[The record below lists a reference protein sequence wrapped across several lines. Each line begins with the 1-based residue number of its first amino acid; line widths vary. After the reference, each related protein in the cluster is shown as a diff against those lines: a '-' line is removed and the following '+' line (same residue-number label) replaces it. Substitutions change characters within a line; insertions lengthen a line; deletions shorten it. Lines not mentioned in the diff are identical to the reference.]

1 MDELQREESMKT
13 LTDYLTAAKN
23 MGASDVHFAPGT
35 RPMFRVDGALVPYGD
50 KALMSPD
57 IDPFAYA
64 ILSDN
69 QIRDLQET
77 GELDTAF
84 TIPGFG
90 RMRVNVFKQ
99 RGTYAL
105 AIRILS
111 FVIPSAE
118 ELGLPQSVI
127 DLADMKRGLVLVTG
141 ATGSGKSTT
150 LAALVDI
157 INEKYSKHIIT
168 LEDPIEYLHRHKQS
182 MVTQRELGLDSH
194 SYASALRAALR
205 QDPDVIL
212 LGEMRDLETIST
224 AITAAETG
232 HLVFSTLHTNDA
244 SSTIDRIIDVFPPHQ
259 QQQIRIQLA
268 NVLKGVVCQQLLPHS
283 DGKGRV
289 AAFEI
294 MLGNYAISNLIREGK
309 TFQIPG
315 VMQTSKKDGMVVM
328 DDALL
333 ELYRAGAIDQ
343 ETTLKYAHDGSLM
356 ERKLK

>member
-1 MDELQREESMKT
+1 MLRDE
-13 LTDYLTAAKN
+13 
-23 MGASDVHFAPGT
+23 
-35 RPMFRVDGALVPYGD
+35 
-50 KALMSPD
+50 
-57 IDPFAYA
+57 
-64 ILSDN
+64 
-69 QIRDLQET
+69 QIEQLEKT
-77 GELDTAF
+77 GELDSAF

-111 FVIPSAE
+111 FVIPSAD
-118 ELGLPQSVI
+118 ELGIPDAVRN
-127 DLADMKRGLVLVTG
+127 LADKKRGLVIVTG

-157 INEKYSKHIIT
+157 INKKYSKHIIT
-168 LEDPIEYLHRHKQS
+168 LEDPIEYLHRHDKS
-182 MVTQRELGLDSH
+182 MVTQRELGLDSL
-194 SYASALRAALR
+194 SYSSALRAALR

-244 SSTIDRIIDVFPPHQ
+244 ASTIDRIIDVFPPHQ

-268 NVLKGVVCQQLLPHS
+268 NVLKGVVAQQLLPKA
-283 DGKGRV
+283 DGTGRI
-289 AAFEI
+289 AAFEV
-294 MLGNYAISNLIREGK
+294 MLGNHAISNLIREGK

-315 VMQTSKKDGMVVM
+315 IMQTSKKDGMVVM
-328 DDALL
+328 DDAIV
-333 ELYRAGAIDQ
+333 ELFKEGRITRDAA
-343 ETTLKYAHDGSLM
+343 LKAAHDNNLM
-356 ERKLK
+356 ARKI

>member
-1 MDELQREESMKT
+1 MKK
-13 LTDYLTAAKN
+13 LTEYLNAAKT
-23 MGASDVHFAPGT
+23 MGASDVHFAPGAK
-35 RPMFRVDGALVPYGD
+35 PMFRIDGQLEPYGD
-50 KALMSPD
+50 KVLMPAD

-64 ILSDN
+64 LLRDE
-69 QIRDLQET
+69 QIGQLEHT
-77 GELDTAF
+77 GELDSAF

-111 FVIPSAE
+111 FVIPTAD
-118 ELGLPQSVI
+118 ELGIPEAVRN
-127 DLADMKRGLVLVTG
+127 LADKKRGLVIVTG

-157 INEKYSKHIIT
+157 INKKYAKHIIT
-168 LEDPIEYLHRHKQS
+168 LEDPIEYLHRHDKS
-182 MVTQRELGLDSH
+182 MVTQRELGLDSL
-194 SYASALRAALR
+194 SYTNALRAALR

-244 SSTIDRIIDVFPPHQ
+244 ASTIDRIIDVFPPHQ

-268 NVLKGVVCQQLLPHS
+268 NVLKGVVAQQLLPKA
-283 DGKGRV
+283 DGSGRV
-289 AAFEI
+289 AVFEI

-315 VMQTSKKDGMVVM
+315 VMQTSKKDGMIVM
-328 DDALL
+328 DDAIV
-333 ELYRAGAIDQ
+333 ELFKEGKITRDAA
-343 ETTLKYAHDGSLM
+343 LKAAHDSSLM
-356 ERKLK
+356 GRKI